1 MAVDVTVPVNVIVGV
16 AVHPN
21 TEEQN
26 KDADLVLL
34 SVELIAFK
42 QFDTLGTAVQVGC
55 AAYVND
61 DKTPRIVQSSNVK
74 VIDIRPLILQ
84 LVKGNNVISLTGII
98 IAYEEM
104 GSSRVKKKKSI
115 ACPNISLKS
124 SC

>member
-84 LVKGNNVISLTGII
+84 LVKGNNVISYRNYYCLRRNGQL
-98 IAYEEM
+98 
-104 GSSRVKKKKSI
+104 SSKEKKVH
-115 ACPNISLKS
+115 SLSKYFIKI
-124 SC
+124 

>member
-84 LVKGNNVISLTGII
+84 LVKGNNVISYRNYYCLRRNWQLLSK
-98 IAYEEM
+98 E
-104 GSSRVKKKKSI
+104 KKSI